1 MNALGI
7 PAGRF
12 IGKRMP
18 RKEDPRLLTGRGQ
31 FVDDIALPG
40 MLHCAFARTPIARGK
55 ILSIDTSAAR
65 EVPGVH
71 MVYTAEDFA
80 DQTVRMRGFFVE
92 QEVPVR
98 TPPLCEGRIAHVG
111 EPFAMV
117 IADTRHIAEDACS
130 LIELEYE
137 EEDPVITMAQA
148 RTGAPVH
155 PSMADNMA
163 GMTGV
168 NEIGAELQAKLDKS
182 AFVIEEHVVHQRIV
196 QSPMETRG
204 IVATRDGPEEFTLYI
219 TCQSPHLIARWV
231 TLTLDI
237 PDMSIKVIA
246 KDVGGS
252 FGLKNNPWREETAV
266 MIAALKFG
274 RPLKWIEDRYE
285 YFIGANQARE
295 QEMTLKLGFDAQGY
309 MTCGHGDYDNNN
321 GAFPHGPGD
330 NFAVHMFMWLAY
342 KMPDY
347 GFVTRG
353 CYTNTPGQAAY
364 RGPWAMESLIREAAL
379 DRAARKLGIEPYEI
393 RRRNLITAADQPA
406 TTGMGMTVDD
416 ITPHECMEMLLEK
429 FDVAAFRKEQ
439 AAARKE
445 GRYLG
450 LGIAAYI
457 EPTAVSG
464 IMSSMTGEFA
474 QVRIDPTGRVTAS
487 LSTHSQGHGTT
498 TTMAQVI
505 ADRIGV
511 RYEDVTVFEGDSSTG
526 AFGPGAAG
534 SRQGVIAGGAAYTAS
549 DMLVEKVKAIAAHM
563 LNANAESI
571 TIDDGVIHVAGAPE
585 MSMPLRELAEIAHGH
600 PARLPEGM
608 VSGLEAQ
615 YRYQGLPMVMTS
627 AAHLC
632 VVEVSA
638 ETGFV
643 EIKRWMSAED
653 CGTVINPAVVEGQIA
668 GGLVQGIGTVLL
680 EEMAF
685 DARGNPTVATYKD
698 YLLPSI
704 SDVPEFEFHHRN
716 TPSKSTGGMR
726 GVGEGGA
733 IIGPPTLCN
742 AIIDALA
749 PFGELEIDLPL
760 SPVKLLGFIEGR
772 DLSGAH

>member
-1 MNALGI
+1 MSASATI

-31 FVDDIALPG
+31 FVDDITLPG

-55 ILSIDTSAAR
+55 ILSIDTSAAC
-65 EVPGVH
+65 ELAGVH
-71 MVYTAEDFA
+71 MIYTADDFA

-92 QEVPVR
+92 EEVPIR
-98 TPPLCEGRIAHVG
+98 TPPLAEGRIAHVG

-117 IADTRHIAEDACS
+117 VARTRHIAEDAAS
-130 LIELEYE
+130 LIEIDYE
-137 EEDPVITMAQA
+137 EEDPVITMADA
-148 RTGAPVH
+148 RTGPPVH
-155 PSMADNMA
+155 QSMQDNIA

-168 NEIGAELQAKLDKS
+168 DEIGDDLQAKLDRS
-182 AFVIEEHVVHQRIV
+182 AFVIEEHVVHQRIA

-204 IVATRDGPEEFTLYI
+204 IVAVRDGPEELTLYI

-231 TLTLDI
+231 TLALDI
-237 PDMSIKVIA
+237 PDMSIRVIA

-266 MIAALKFG
+266 MIAALRLG

-285 YFIGANQARE
+285 YFIGANQCRE
-295 QEMTLKLGFDAQGY
+295 QEMTLKLGFDATGH
-309 MTCGHGDYDNNN
+309 MTCAHGDYDNNN

-330 NFAVHMFMWLAY
+330 NLAVHLFMWPAY

-353 CYTNTPGQAAY
+353 SYTNTPGQAAY
-364 RGPWAMESLIREAAL
+364 RGPWHMESLIREVAL
-379 DRAARKLGIEPYEI
+379 DRAARKISIEPYEI
-393 RRRNLITAADQPA
+393 RRRNLIGKADQPV
-406 TTGMGMTVDD
+406 TSTLGITVDD
-416 ITPHECMEMLLEK
+416 ITPHECLEMLLET
-429 FDVAAFRKEQ
+429 FDVAAFRKKQ
-439 AAARKE
+439 AALRRE
-445 GRYLG
+445 GRYIG
-450 LGIAAYI
+450 LGIATYI
-457 EPTAVSG
+457 EPTAMSG
-464 IMSSMTGEFA
+464 IMSSLTGEFA

-487 LSTHSQGHGTT
+487 LSSHSQGHGTA

-511 RYEDVTVFEGDSSTG
+511 RYEDVTVFEGDSSMG

-534 SRQGVIAGGAAYTAS
+534 SRQGVLAGGAAFTAS
-549 DMLVEKVKAIAAHM
+549 DMLAEKVKAIAAHM

-571 TIDDGVIHVAGAPE
+571 SIADGVIHVAGAPE
-585 MSMPLRELAEIAHGH
+585 MSMPLRALAEIAHGY

-608 VSGLEAQ
+608 SSGLEVQ

-643 EIKRWMSAED
+643 EIKRWISAED
-653 CGTVINPAVVEGQIA
+653 CGTVINPAVVEGQIT

-680 EEMAF
+680 EEISF
-685 DARGNPTVATYKD
+685 DKRGNPTAATYKD
-698 YLLPSI
+698 YLLPTMA
-704 SDVPEFEFHHRN
+704 DAPVFEFLHAN

-742 AIIDALA
+742 AIVDALL
-749 PFGELEIDLPL
+749 PFGELEINLPL

-772 DLSGAH
+772 DLSGH